1 MSKSAFI
8 EQHSNA
14 EFSFQNYYKYGFTY
28 QGEVDGK
35 QVLVTFGGDPDDIY
49 RADLSASETLK
60 ALSDEFDLEITVDG
74 VSL

>member
-8 EQHSNA
+8 EQHCDA
-14 EFSFQNYYKYGFTY
+14 EVFFRNYYKYSFTY
-28 QGEVDGK
+28 QGEIDGK

-49 RADLSASETLK
+49 RSDLSASETLK
-60 ALSDEFDLEITVDG
+60 ALSDEFDLEISIDG

>member
-14 EFSFQNYYKYGFTY
+14 ELSFRNYYKYSFTY
-28 QGEVDGK
+28 QGEIDGK

>member
-8 EQHSNA
+8 EQHSNTELA
-14 EFSFQNYYKYGFTY
+14 FRNYYKYGFTY
-28 QGEVDGK
+28 QAEIDGK